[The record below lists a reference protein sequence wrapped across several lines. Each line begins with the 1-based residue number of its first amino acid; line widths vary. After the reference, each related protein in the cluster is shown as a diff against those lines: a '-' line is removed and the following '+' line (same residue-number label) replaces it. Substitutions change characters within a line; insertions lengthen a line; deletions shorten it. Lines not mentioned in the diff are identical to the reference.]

1 MIIHSLRSKI
11 NLIFSVAFI
20 LLLLIFIAALQYQ
33 KVRTAEEIIRQE
45 RENSHYLYLYYLK
58 YGKIDTAYLE
68 SQKIRLVPDKERK
81 GIIEKFSKDEEG
93 RTHYRVINYHYRRFI
108 LINNDRFKL
117 LLENMNKPRYLLEM
131 SLIFSG
137 ALLLLILLYIW
148 IIRSLK
154 PLSDLKEKI
163 KRFSE
168 GNLDIE
174 CKSDKKDEIAA
185 VANEFDHA
193 VKMIREL
200 IRSRQLFL
208 RAIMHELKTPIAK
221 GRLVSEML
229 QDDKQKQR
237 LERIFIRLNLLIDE
251 FAKLEQLTSKNFQ
264 LLMQP
269 CKASRL
275 VDKGIELLLLEKDK
289 TPVTVNIKEDFTLHA
304 DLELFP
310 LALKNLIDNAIKY
323 SPDHHAEILIDD
335 GRILIASRGEAL
347 KENIESYF
355 APFHA
360 SKTGLGLGLYI
371 VKSIVDIHHLEL
383 EYSFSDG
390 KNQFVIVDPR

>member
-81 GIIEKFSKDEEG
+81 GIIEKFSKDEKG
-93 RTHYRVINYHYRRFI
+93 RTHYQVINYRYRRFI
-108 LINNDRFKL
+108 MISNDRFKL

-131 SLIFSG
+131 GLLFSG
-137 ALLLLILLYIW
+137 ALLLLVLLYIW

-229 QDDKQKQR
+229 QDDKQKKR

-251 FAKLEQLTSKNFQ
+251 FAKLEQLTSKNFH
-264 LLMQP
+264 LLMKPYQ
-269 CKASRL
+269 ASEL
-275 VDKGIELLLLEKDK
+275 IHAGIDMLMLENDSEAFSLK
-289 TPVTVNIKEDFTLHA
+289 IKEDFTLQA
-304 DLELFP
+304 DLELLP

-323 SPDHHAEILIDD
+323 SPDHHADILVDNGCITISNS
-335 GRILIASRGEAL
+335 GKEL
-347 KENIESYF
+347 KEPLEAYF
-355 APFHA
+355 TPFHN
-360 SKTGLGLGLYI
+360 SQDGLGLGLYI
-371 VKSIVDIHHLEL
+371 VKSILDIHQLKLVYLHHENIN
-383 EYSFSDG
+383 SFTIE
-390 KNQFVIVDPR
+390 QL